1 MNGISLFLIGTVALT
16 NVGFLMYLLK
26 DHNSNLK
33 SDDTSKSSNEP
44 QIEPQQGKSLPPASL
59 IGKSKTVIEDF
70 DKRFEKIEQRF
81 DQMYQLLEKIEGDV
95 KLKDVEF
102 TNPNDVPTQEEIA
115 KEEKYDEARE
125 SSAKMTPEQEA
136 VAFEDTRIEDVDN
149 DMVSS
154 PSANGASMDEIEEAL
169 ETAANATNATP
180 EELAKVGTILD
191 KLKDTEFG
199 DIFTT
204 DAKIMNG
211 VMACITES
219 CRINFSEKPPRHPV
233 SMTKR
238 KTTFY
243 IPDNIDDFDPE
254 SLFK

>member
-26 DHNSNLK
+26 DHNSNVRSDESTKPKDEPKIETPSDK
-33 SDDTSKSSNEP
+33 S
-44 QIEPQQGKSLPPASL
+44 PPPTNL
-59 IGKSKTVIEDF
+59 IGKSRTVIEDF

-102 TNPNDVPTQEEIA
+102 TNPNDAPTQEEIS
-115 KEEKYDEARE
+115 KEEKEDAIKE
-125 SSAKMTPEQEA
+125 SSARLTPEQEA
-136 VAFEDTRIEDVDN
+136 AAFEDTRIEDVDN
-149 DMVSS
+149 DMVSA

-169 ETAANATNATP
+169 ETAVNAANASS
-180 EELAKVGTILD
+180 EELAKAGAILD
-191 KLKDTEFG
+191 KLKDTEFE
-199 DIFTT
+199 DIFAT

-219 CRINFSEKPPRHPV
+219 CRINFSEKPPHRPV

-238 KTTFY
+238 KTTFF